1 MFSAIEP
8 SWGQRSGSWVGVEG
22 SPPTDWL
29 GHPMFS
35 VTLTSFT
42 SKTELV
48 GGTVLIQPRGLQAR
62 PRVPKLKGLEG
73 DSRAASFYR

>member
-1 MFSAIEP
+1 MRIL
-8 SWGQRSGSWVGVEG
+8 GGSQGFT
-22 SPPTDWL
+22 TDWL

-73 DSRAASFYR
+73 DSRAVSFYR